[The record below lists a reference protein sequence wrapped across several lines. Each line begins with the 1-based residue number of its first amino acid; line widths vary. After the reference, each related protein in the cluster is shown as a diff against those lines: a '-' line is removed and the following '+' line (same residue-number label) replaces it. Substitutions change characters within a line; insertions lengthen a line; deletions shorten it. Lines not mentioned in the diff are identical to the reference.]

1 MKRDLFLLLVSTL
14 FILMLVYFYEQKE
27 QFLNKKLQLNENT
40 YIEYPYFNKKEIDH
54 YIANYLNSYQMKNNQ
69 YLFFLCL

>member
-40 YIEYPYFNKKEIDH
+40 YIEYPYFHRREIDQDIMH
-54 YIANYLNSYQMKNNQ
+54 SLNLYRDGDYD
-69 YLFFLCL
+69 YLFID